1 MVGNLIEKLCL
12 GGQCSYIKGTERVM
26 KQFLTIAARRQ
37 ALSVQSQ
44 EWASQELTLLVPD
57 CWH

>member
-1 MVGNLIEKLCL
+1 
-12 GGQCSYIKGTERVM
+12 M